1 VLYSFENYTLDTDRR
16 ELRREDHLIGLEPQ
30 VFDLLEYLV
39 RNRDRVVSRD
49 DLIAS
54 IWGGRIVSESA
65 LSTRINAARTAIRD
79 SGQEQRLIRT
89 LPRKGVRFVGLVREG
104 PEFVAAT
111 ATTPAIFAS
120 HDPAPA
126 TAPRDKVA
134 RAERRQLTV
143 AACELL
149 LGAGGARIDPE
160 DLHDIIQDY
169 HDCVRQT
176 ARRHDGLVTHTHGN
190 TASLHFGYP
199 QAHEDD
205 AERAVRAGLELIAA
219 VSSLKS
225 PVPLQTRL
233 GIATGLVM
241 VGDLAGSGEVQEPEI
256 VGETP
261 NLAVR
266 LQGIADPD
274 TVVVADSTRRLLG
287 NLFEFQDLGV
297 QGLKGVPEPVLAS
310 TALRPSSV
318 ESRFEAL
325 HGTGLTDLVGREEEL
340 ELLLRRWSRAKNGE
354 GQVVLLSGEAG
365 IGKSRLTVAL
375 TEQLANED
383 LTCLRY
389 FCSQQHTDSALHPI
403 VDQVERAAG
412 LMRDD
417 TPQMKLDKLDSVLA
431 LTATPDED
439 AALFAEMLS
448 LANDGRHPI
457 LALMPQQQRRRTMD
471 ALNTQI
477 QTLARR
483 APLLLIFEDAH
494 WSDPTSLEVLSR
506 IVDWIH
512 GLRALL
518 IVTFRPEFASPW
530 TGRAHV
536 TTLIINRLAEREI
549 NRMIYD
555 IVTSKLIPAGI
566 RQDIIERRDGIP
578 LLVEEMTKAVL
589 EAAAEAEAPWI
600 ATPVPPASVGVPASL
615 HASLMARLD
624 RLGSAKEVAQIG
636 AAIGRQFSH
645 AVLAAVVE
653 IPETELQSA
662 LDRLVA
668 AGLLF
673 RQGVP
678 PHATYL
684 FKHAL
689 VQDAAYGTLLREPR
703 RALHARIAEA
713 LESRFPEVAE
723 SQPELLAR
731 HCTEAGLIEKA
742 LHLWGK
748 AGQRSIERSALV
760 EAVEHL
766 TRALAQIE
774 TLPSTPALRRDQINL
789 QVALITPLIHVKG
802 YSAPETMAAAERSCR
817 LIEQVQALGEG
828 PADPLLLF
836 SALYALWTANIVAF
850 NGDVMRKLGAQF
862 LVLAEKQT
870 ISAPLLIAHR
880 VMGIA
885 LLCTGDI
892 AEGRAHLDQAIAL
905 YNPAEHRPLATRFG
919 VDAQVSILS
928 YRALALWTL
937 GYPKAALADTE
948 RALKIAREV
957 GHAATLMYA
966 LGHAPLTCFHCGNYE
981 TGAAIVAELAAIA
994 NEKDASVW
1002 KASAMINQG
1011 WLLGLTDR
1019 VSEAIRLLTRGIST
1033 YRSSGAKIFVPLQ
1046 LSNLA
1051 RAHAKLNQIDDA
1063 RRTIDEAMAAVE
1075 VTKEK
1080 WFAAEVFRA
1089 AGDIALMS
1097 PERDMAKAEAYIERA
1112 LAVARTQQAKS
1123 FELRAAMSMARL
1135 WRAQSKQKEAR
1146 DLLASVYSWF
1156 DEGFDT
1162 FDLREAKALL
1172 TDLRLSRT

>member
-39 RNRDRVVSRD
+39 RNRGRVVSRD

-65 LSTRINAARTAIRD
+65 LSTRINAARTAIGD

-89 LPRKGVRFVGLVREG
+89 LPRKGVRFIGLVREG
-104 PEFVAAT
+104 REFVAA
-111 ATTPAIFAS
+111 I
-120 HDPAPA
+120 A
-126 TAPRDKVA
+126 TAPAVFDSQTTTTPRDKAA

-143 AACELL
+143 ASCELL
-149 LGAGGARIDPE
+149 LGAGGGRIDPE

-169 HDCVRQT
+169 YGCVRET
-176 ARRHDGLVTHTHGN
+176 ARRHDGLATHTHGN

-205 AERAVRAGLELIAA
+205 AERAVRAGLELIGA

-225 PVPLQTRL
+225 PVPLQTRV

-241 VGDLAGSGEVQEPEI
+241 VGDLIGSGETQEPEI

-266 LQGIADPD
+266 LQGIADPN
-274 TVVVADSTRRLLG
+274 TVVIAESTRRLLG

-297 QGLKGVPEPVLAS
+297 QDLKGVAEPVRAS
-310 TALRPSSV
+310 AALRPSSV

-325 HGTGLTDLVGREEEL
+325 HGTALTDLVGREEEL
-340 ELLLRRWSRAKNGE
+340 ELLLRRWSRVKNGE
-354 GQVVLLSGEAG
+354 GQIALLSGEAG

-375 TEQLANED
+375 TEKLATET

-389 FCSQQHTDSALHPI
+389 FCSPQHTDSALHPI
-403 VDQVERAAG
+403 VDQIERTAG
-412 LMRDD
+412 LTRDD
-417 TPQMKLDKLDSVLA
+417 TPQLKLDKLDSLLA

-439 AALFAEMLS
+439 ATLFAEMLS
-448 LANDGRHPI
+448 LTNDGRYPI
-457 LALMPQQQRRRTMD
+457 LELTPQQQRRRTMD
-471 ALNTQI
+471 ALNRQI
-477 QTLARR
+477 QTLARQT
-483 APLLLIFEDAH
+483 PLLLIFEDAH

-506 IVDWIH
+506 VVDWIR
-512 GLRALL
+512 GIRALL
-518 IVTFRPEFASPW
+518 IVTFRPEFAPPW
-530 TGRAHV
+530 IGRPHV

-549 NRMIYD
+549 NRMIDD
-555 IVTSKLIPAGI
+555 IVTSKLIPPGI
-566 RQDIIERRDGIP
+566 RQDIIERSDGIP
-578 LLVEEMTKAVL
+578 LFVEEMTKAVL
-589 EAAAEAEAPWI
+589 ESEVEAEAPWI
-600 ATPVPPASVGVPASL
+600 ATAVPPASVGVPASL

-653 IPETELQSA
+653 TPEAELRSA

-673 RQGVP
+673 REGVP
-678 PHATYL
+678 PQATYL

-713 LESRFPEVAE
+713 LESHFPEVAE

-742 LHLWGK
+742 SHLWGK
-748 AGQRSIERSALV
+748 AGQRSLERSALV
-760 EAVEHL
+760 EAVEHI

-774 TLPSTPALRRDQINL
+774 TLPSTPALRREQISL

-802 YSAPETMAAAERSCR
+802 YAAPETIAAAERSCL
-817 LIEQVQALGEG
+817 LIEQAQALGEY

-850 NGDVMRKLGAQF
+850 NGDVMRNLGAQF
-862 LVLAEKQT
+862 LGLAEKQT
-870 ISAPLLIAHR
+870 ITAPLLIAHR

-892 AEGRAHLDQAIAL
+892 AEGRAHLDRAIAL
-905 YNPAEHRPLATRFG
+905 YDPVEHRPLATRFG

-937 GYPKAALADTE
+937 GYPKAALTDTE
-948 RALKIAREV
+948 YAIKIAREI

-981 TGAAIVAELAAIA
+981 MGTAIVAELTAVA

-1002 KASAMINQG
+1002 KASAMINRG
-1011 WLLGLTDR
+1011 WLLGATGK
-1019 VSEAIRLLTRGIST
+1019 VSEAIHLLTSGISA
-1033 YRSSGAKIFVPLQ
+1033 YRSTGARIFVPLQ

-1051 RAHAKLNQIDDA
+1051 RAYAKLDQIDDA
-1063 RRTIDEAMAAVE
+1063 RRTIDEAMTVIEA
-1075 VTKEK
+1075 TKEK
-1080 WFAAEVFRA
+1080 WFEAEVFRA
-1089 AGDIALMS
+1089 AGDIALMM
-1097 PERDMAKAEAYIERA
+1097 PKRDVAEAEAYLERA

-1135 WRAQSKQKEAR
+1135 WRAQDKQKEAR

-1156 DEGFDT
+1156 GEGFDT
-1162 FDLREAKALL
+1162 VDLREANALL
-1172 TDLRLSRT
+1172 RDLRASAGD